1 MQGTRDRILE
11 IIIERGELRVEQLC
25 RDLDITA
32 AAVRRHLDNLRAD
45 GLVDARSEKQAT
57 GRPYH
62 VYHATE
68 LAAGEMP
75 AGYAD
80 LMERM
85 LKSLESRHETQDVA
99 TVVAESL
106 ASRHSSEVAAS
117 GSAEQK
123 DRIESVTASL
133 REDGI
138 LQRWYSSE
146 DGFHLVNESCPYLKA
161 AEISNLP
168 CESDHKAIEMLL
180 GHSVKQVGRIVDGA
194 SCCEYLVPLEASEL
208 EEVTTTDD

>member
-11 IIIERGELRVEQLC
+11 IIIERGELRVEELSQ
-25 RDLDITA
+25 DLGITP
-32 AAVRRHLDNLRAD
+32 AAVRRHLDHLRAD
-45 GLVDARSEKQAT
+45 GLVDARSVKQAT

-62 VYHATE
+62 VYYATE

-75 AGYAD
+75 AAYAG

-99 TVVAESL
+99 KVVAESL
-106 ASRHSSEVAAS
+106 ASRHSSEIAAG
-117 GSAEQK
+117 GSAGQK

-133 REDGI
+133 REEGI

-146 DGFHLVNESCPYLKA
+146 DGYHLVNEACPYLKA
-161 AEISNLP
+161 AEISQLP
-168 CESDHKAIEMLL
+168 CESDHKAIEILL
-180 GHSVKQVGRIVDGA
+180 GESIEQVGRIVDGA
-194 SCCEYLVPLEASEL
+194 SCCEYLVPMNAGTSG
-208 EEVTTTDD
+208 EVTTTDE